1 MIYEDINND
10 GSIDEYDIVYL
21 GNSNPKLTGGFG
33 TVVRYEIKMH
43 RNLVVSLLIYF
54 LIFAME

>member
-1 MIYEDINND
+1 MKTLCD

-33 TVVRYEIKMH
+33 TVVRYRIKMH

-54 LIFAME
+54 